1 MLKQLRSIFLPI
13 SILFILGFLLF
24 LFNQVAQVYL
34 VLLSVNTTLAYVV
47 TIGLAGVFIFLM
59 ALPVV
64 LFLKLP
70 SPLSPPSSEAEVTQF
85 RSRLKQ
91 RLTSNMFLKQ
101 HSIRAE
107 PLENAL
113 AALNDEANARI
124 KKTANTVFLATAISQ
139 NGKLDA
145 LTVLI
150 TQSKLI
156 WDLAHLYYQ
165 RPSLRDLSRLYAN
178 VGAATF
184 LASQIEEMDISE
196 QLEPVIRSLF
206 KGMTTQSV
214 PLLGNSASIV
224 VDSLLEGSTNAF
236 LTLRVGIIARNYCSG
251 QYFATRREAKLSAFK
266 EASGMLGAIV
276 VSASKNVIAGIVEAT
291 RRTGVKTVRSG
302 IDAVMRTGE
311 KIGGQVRK
319 VGSKLNPFQSSNK
332 EISVDTSSQ

>member
-1 MLKQLRSIFLPI
+1 MLKQLRSIFLPL

-24 LFNQVAQVYL
+24 LFNQVSQIYL
-34 VLLSVNTTLAYVV
+34 VLLSINTTLAYAV
-47 TIGLAGVFIFLM
+47 TGILAAVLIFLM
-59 ALPVV
+59 VLPVV
-64 LFLKLP
+64 LFLRLP
-70 SPLSPPSSEAEVTQF
+70 SPLTSPSSLAEVEQF
-85 RSRLKQ
+85 KAKLKQ
-91 RLTSNMFLKQ
+91 RLASNQFLKQ
-101 HSIRAE
+101 NNIGSDS
-107 PLENAL
+107 LEDAL
-113 AALNDEANARI
+113 VALNAEANLRI

-145 LTVLI
+145 LTVLV

-184 LASQIEEMDISE
+184 LASQIEEIDISE
-196 QLEPVIRSLF
+196 QMEPIIRSLF

-214 PLLGNSASIV
+214 PLVGNSATIII
-224 VDSLLEGSTNAF
+224 DSLLEGSTNAF

-251 QYFATRREAKLSAFK
+251 QYFATRKEAKLSAFK

-291 RRTGVKTVRSG
+291 RRTGVKTVKSG
-302 IDAVMRTGE
+302 IDAVKRTGE
-311 KIGGQVRK
+311 KIGGQVRRA
-319 VGSKLNPFQSSNK
+319 GSRLNPFSTPSK
-332 EISVDTSSQ
+332 EIQADTSSQ

>member
-1 MLKQLRSIFLPI
+1 MLKQLRSILLPL

-24 LFNQVAQVYL
+24 LFNQVSQIYL
-34 VLLSVNTTLAYVV
+34 VLLSINTTLAYVV
-47 TIGLAGVFIFLM
+47 TGLLAATLIFLM
-59 ALPVV
+59 VLPVV

-70 SPLSPPSSEAEVTQF
+70 SPLSPPASLAEVEQF
-85 RSRLKQ
+85 KVRLKK
-91 RLTSNMFLKQ
+91 RLASNQFLKQ
-101 HSIRAE
+101 NNIGNES
-107 PLENAL
+107 LEEAL
-113 AALNDEANARI
+113 SALDAEANIRI

-184 LASQIEEMDISE
+184 LASQIEEIDISE
-196 QLEPVIRSLF
+196 QMEPIIRSLF

-214 PLLGNSASIV
+214 PLVGNSATIII
-224 VDSLLEGSTNAF
+224 DSLLEGSTNAF
-236 LTLRVGIIARNYCSG
+236 LSLRVGVIARNYCSG
-251 QYFATRREAKLSAFK
+251 QYFATRKEAKLSAFK

-291 RRTGVKTVRSG
+291 RRTGVKTVKSG
-302 IDAVMRTGE
+302 IDAVKRTGE
-311 KIGGQVRK
+311 KISGQVRK
-319 VGSKLNPFQSSNK
+319 ASSRLNPFTTTIK
-332 EISVDTSSQ
+332 EIPADTPSQ

>member
-1 MLKQLRSIFLPI
+1 MLKQLRNIVLPL

-24 LFNQVAQVYL
+24 LFNQVSQVYL
-34 VLLSVNTTLAYVV
+34 VLLSIDTTLAYVV
-47 TIGLAGVFIFLM
+47 TAVLTTTLTFLM
-59 ALPVV
+59 VLPLV

-70 SPLSPPSSEAEVTQF
+70 SPLSPPASLAEVEQF
-85 RSRLKQ
+85 KVNLKQ
-91 RLTSNMFLKQ
+91 RLTRNTFLKQ
-101 HSIRAE
+101 NNVSTDS
-107 PLENAL
+107 LEDAL
-113 AALNDEANARI
+113 AALNAEANVRI

-145 LTVLI
+145 LTVLV

-165 RPSLRDLSRLYAN
+165 RPSLRDLSSLYIN
-178 VGAATF
+178 VGTATF

-196 QLEPVIRSLF
+196 QLEPVMRSLF

-214 PLLGNSASIV
+214 PLVGNSASIV

-251 QYFATRREAKLSAFK
+251 RYFETRKQAKLSAFK

-276 VSASKNVIAGIVEAT
+276 VSASKNVISGIVEAT
-291 RRTGVKTVRSG
+291 KRTGVKTVKSG
-302 IDAVMRTGE
+302 VDAVKRTGE

-319 VGSKLNPFQSSNK
+319 VGNKLNPFAGAKK
-332 EISVDTSSQ
+332 EIPADSSTP